1 MIDNTLAINAY
12 NANKIDALMPKNAS
26 AGNSSLNSAGNS
38 SLNSAANSV
47 ENSAGNSSLNSA
59 GNSVENSAGNS
70 AGNSSFAS
78 ELDSA
83 LEKSTKPSAE
93 FKAGFKEQKEL
104 VNGIDTKALREQ
116 TDAFES
122 FFVKMVLD
130 IAIKTENPLFG
141 KDAGD
146 EIYGSMYRQTMSEA
160 LSGGFGFSDMIYDYL
175 LERAK

>member
-12 NANKIDALMPKNAS
+12 NASKIDALTPRNAS
-26 AGNSSLNSAGNS
+26 AGNSSLDFAGNS
-38 SLNSAANSV
+38 SL
-47 ENSAGNSSLNSA
+47 
-59 GNSVENSAGNS
+59 NS

-146 EIYGSMYRQTMSEA
+146 EIYGSMYRQTMSET

>member
-12 NANKIDALMPKNAS
+12 NASKIDALTARNS
-26 AGNSSLNSAGNS
+26 FAGNSSLNSAGNS
-38 SLNSAANSV
+38 S
-47 ENSAGNSSLNSA
+47 
-59 GNSVENSAGNS
+59 
-70 AGNSSFAS
+70 FAS
-78 ELDSA
+78 ELDLA

-93 FKAGFKEQKEL
+93 FKANFKEQKEL

>member
-26 AGNSSLNSAGNS
+26 AGNSSLDFAGNS
-38 SLNSAANSV
+38 SL
-47 ENSAGNSSLNSA
+47 
-59 GNSVENSAGNS
+59 NS

-78 ELDSA
+78 ELDLA

-146 EIYGSMYRQTMSEA
+146 EIYGSMYRQTMSET

>member
-12 NANKIDALMPKNAS
+12 NASKIDALTARNAY
-26 AGNSSLNSAGNS
+26 AVNSSLDFAR
-38 SLNSAANSV
+38 
-47 ENSAGNSSLNSA
+47 
-59 GNSVENSAGNS
+59 
-70 AGNSSFAS
+70 NSSFAR
-78 ELDSA
+78 ELDLA

-130 IAIKTENPLFG
+130 IAIKTENSLFG

>member
-12 NANKIDALMPKNAS
+12 NASKIDALAARNAS
-26 AGNSSLNSAGNS
+26 AGNSSLDFARNSSLNSAGNS
-38 SLNSAANSV
+38 SFS
-47 ENSAGNSSLNSA
+47 
-59 GNSVENSAGNS
+59 
-70 AGNSSFAS
+70 S
-78 ELDSA
+78 ELDLA

>member
-12 NANKIDALMPKNAS
+12 NASKIDALTPRNAS
-26 AGNSSLNSAGNS
+26 AGNSSLDFAR
-38 SLNSAANSV
+38 
-47 ENSAGNSSLNSA
+47 
-59 GNSVENSAGNS
+59 
-70 AGNSSFAS
+70 NSSFAS
-78 ELDSA
+78 ELDLA

>member
-12 NANKIDALMPKNAS
+12 NASKIDALTARNAS

-38 SLNSAANSV
+38 S
-47 ENSAGNSSLNSA
+47 
-59 GNSVENSAGNS
+59 
-70 AGNSSFAS
+70 FTS
-78 ELDSA
+78 ELDLA

>member
-12 NANKIDALMPKNAS
+12 SASKIDALTARNAS
-26 AGNSSLNSAGNS
+26 VRNSRLD
-38 SLNSAANSV
+38 
-47 ENSAGNSSLNSA
+47 
-59 GNSVENSAGNS
+59 
-70 AGNSSFAS
+70 FAS
-78 ELDSA
+78 ELDLA

-160 LSGGFGFSDMIYDYL
+160 LSGGLGFSDMIYDYL

>member
-12 NANKIDALMPKNAS
+12 SASKIDALTARNAS
-26 AGNSSLNSAGNS
+26 VRNSRLDFAKNSR
-38 SLNSAANSV
+38 LD
-47 ENSAGNSSLNSA
+47 
-59 GNSVENSAGNS
+59 
-70 AGNSSFAS
+70 FAS
-78 ELDSA
+78 ELDLA

>member
-12 NANKIDALMPKNAS
+12 NASKIDALTARNAS
-26 AGNSSLNSAGNS
+26 AGNSSLDF
-38 SLNSAANSV
+38 V
-47 ENSAGNSSLNSA
+47 
-59 GNSVENSAGNS
+59 
-70 AGNSSFAS
+70 GNSSFAS
-78 ELDSA
+78 ELDLA

>member
-12 NANKIDALMPKNAS
+12 SASKIDALTARNAY
-26 AGNSSLNSAGNS
+26 AVNSSLDFARNSR
-38 SLNSAANSV
+38 LD
-47 ENSAGNSSLNSA
+47 
-59 GNSVENSAGNS
+59 
-70 AGNSSFAS
+70 FAS
-78 ELDSA
+78 ELDLA

-130 IAIKTENPLFG
+130 IAIKTENSLFG

>member
-12 NANKIDALMPKNAS
+12 NASKIDALTARNAYVR
-26 AGNSSLNSAGNS
+26 NSSLD
-38 SLNSAANSV
+38 
-47 ENSAGNSSLNSA
+47 
-59 GNSVENSAGNS
+59 
-70 AGNSSFAS
+70 FAS
-78 ELDSA
+78 ELDLA

>member
-12 NANKIDALMPKNAS
+12 NASKIDALTPRNAS
-26 AGNSSLNSAGNS
+26 AGNSSLDFAR
-38 SLNSAANSV
+38 
-47 ENSAGNSSLNSA
+47 
-59 GNSVENSAGNS
+59 
-70 AGNSSFAS
+70 NSSFAS
-78 ELDSA
+78 ELDLA
-83 LEKSTKPSAE
+83 LEKNTKPSAE

>member
-12 NANKIDALMPKNAS
+12 SASKIDALTARNAS
-26 AGNSSLNSAGNS
+26 VRNSRLD
-38 SLNSAANSV
+38 
-47 ENSAGNSSLNSA
+47 
-59 GNSVENSAGNS
+59 
-70 AGNSSFAS
+70 FAS
-78 ELDSA
+78 ELDLA

>member
-12 NANKIDALMPKNAS
+12 SASKIDALTARNAS
-26 AGNSSLNSAGNS
+26 AVNSSLD
-38 SLNSAANSV
+38 
-47 ENSAGNSSLNSA
+47 
-59 GNSVENSAGNS
+59 
-70 AGNSSFAS
+70 FAS
-78 ELDSA
+78 ELDLA

-93 FKAGFKEQKEL
+93 FKANFKEQKEL

-116 TDAFES
+116 ADAFES

>member
-12 NANKIDALMPKNAS
+12 SASKIDALTPRNAS
-26 AGNSSLNSAGNS
+26 ARKSRLD
-38 SLNSAANSV
+38 
-47 ENSAGNSSLNSA
+47 
-59 GNSVENSAGNS
+59 
-70 AGNSSFAS
+70 FDS
-78 ELDSA
+78 ELDLA
-83 LEKSTKPSAE
+83 LEKNTKPSAE
-93 FKAGFKEQKEL
+93 FKVGFKEQKEL

-130 IAIKTENPLFG
+130 IAVKTENPLFG

>member
-12 NANKIDALMPKNAS
+12 SASKIDALTARNAS
-26 AGNSSLNSAGNS
+26 VRNSRLD
-38 SLNSAANSV
+38 
-47 ENSAGNSSLNSA
+47 
-59 GNSVENSAGNS
+59 
-70 AGNSSFAS
+70 FAS
-78 ELDSA
+78 ELDLA

-93 FKAGFKEQKEL
+93 FKANFKEQKEL
-104 VNGIDTKALREQ
+104 VNGIDTEALREQ

>member
-12 NANKIDALMPKNAS
+12 NASKIDALTARNAS
-26 AGNSSLNSAGNS
+26 ARNSSLDFAR
-38 SLNSAANSV
+38 
-47 ENSAGNSSLNSA
+47 
-59 GNSVENSAGNS
+59 
-70 AGNSSFAS
+70 NSSFAS
-78 ELDSA
+78 ELDLA

-93 FKAGFKEQKEL
+93 FKASFKEQKEL

>member
-1 MIDNTLAINAY
+1 MIDNTLVINAY
-12 NANKIDALMPKNAS
+12 SASKIDALTARNAS
-26 AGNSSLNSAGNS
+26 VRNSRLD
-38 SLNSAANSV
+38 
-47 ENSAGNSSLNSA
+47 
-59 GNSVENSAGNS
+59 
-70 AGNSSFAS
+70 FAS
-78 ELDSA
+78 ELDLA

>member
-12 NANKIDALMPKNAS
+12 SASKIDALTARNAS
-26 AGNSSLNSAGNS
+26 ARNSRLD
-38 SLNSAANSV
+38 
-47 ENSAGNSSLNSA
+47 
-59 GNSVENSAGNS
+59 
-70 AGNSSFAS
+70 FAS
-78 ELDSA
+78 ELDLA

>member
-12 NANKIDALMPKNAS
+12 SASKIDALTARNAS
-26 AGNSSLNSAGNS
+26 VRNSSLD
-38 SLNSAANSV
+38 
-47 ENSAGNSSLNSA
+47 
-59 GNSVENSAGNS
+59 
-70 AGNSSFAS
+70 FAS
-78 ELDSA
+78 ELDLA

-93 FKAGFKEQKEL
+93 FKANFKEQKEL
-104 VNGIDTKALREQ
+104 VNGIDTEALREQ

>member
-12 NANKIDALMPKNAS
+12 NANKIDALTPRNAS

-38 SLNSAANSV
+38 SLDFAR
-47 ENSAGNSSLNSA
+47 
-59 GNSVENSAGNS
+59 
-70 AGNSSFAS
+70 NSSFAS
-78 ELDSA
+78 ELDLA
-83 LEKSTKPSAE
+83 LEKNTKPSAE

>member
-12 NANKIDALMPKNAS
+12 NASKIDALTARNAS
-26 AGNSSLNSAGNS
+26 VRNSSLD
-38 SLNSAANSV
+38 
-47 ENSAGNSSLNSA
+47 
-59 GNSVENSAGNS
+59 
-70 AGNSSFAS
+70 FAS
-78 ELDSA
+78 ELDLA

-93 FKAGFKEQKEL
+93 FKASFKEQKEL

>member
-12 NANKIDALMPKNAS
+12 NASKIDALTARNAS
-26 AGNSSLNSAGNS
+26 TGNSSLNSARNS
-38 SLNSAANSV
+38 SLDFS
-47 ENSAGNSSLNSA
+47 
-59 GNSVENSAGNS
+59 
-70 AGNSSFAS
+70 GNSSFAS
-78 ELDSA
+78 ELDLA

>member
-12 NANKIDALMPKNAS
+12 NASKIDALTPRNAS
-26 AGNSSLNSAGNS
+26 AGNSSLDF
-38 SLNSAANSV
+38 
-47 ENSAGNSSLNSA
+47 
-59 GNSVENSAGNS
+59 

-78 ELDSA
+78 ELDLA

-93 FKAGFKEQKEL
+93 FKANFKEQKEL

>member
-12 NANKIDALMPKNAS
+12 SASKIDALTARNAS
-26 AGNSSLNSAGNS
+26 ARNSSLDF
-38 SLNSAANSV
+38 AANSR
-47 ENSAGNSSLNSA
+47 LD
-59 GNSVENSAGNS
+59 
-70 AGNSSFAS
+70 FAS
-78 ELDSA
+78 ELDLA

-93 FKAGFKEQKEL
+93 FKANFKEQKEL

>member
-12 NANKIDALMPKNAS
+12 NASKIDALTARNAF
-26 AGNSSLNSAGNS
+26 
-38 SLNSAANSV
+38 
-47 ENSAGNSSLNSA
+47 
-59 GNSVENSAGNS
+59 

-78 ELDSA
+78 ELDLA

>member
-12 NANKIDALMPKNAS
+12 SASKIDALTARNAS
-26 AGNSSLNSAGNS
+26 AKNSRLD
-38 SLNSAANSV
+38 
-47 ENSAGNSSLNSA
+47 
-59 GNSVENSAGNS
+59 
-70 AGNSSFAS
+70 FAS
-78 ELDSA
+78 ELDLA

>member
-12 NANKIDALMPKNAS
+12 NASKIDALTARNAS
-26 AGNSSLNSAGNS
+26 AVNSSLDF
-38 SLNSAANSV
+38 
-47 ENSAGNSSLNSA
+47 
-59 GNSVENSAGNS
+59 

-78 ELDSA
+78 ELDLA

>member
-12 NANKIDALMPKNAS
+12 NASKIDALTARNAS
-26 AGNSSLNSAGNS
+26 AKNSSLD
-38 SLNSAANSV
+38 
-47 ENSAGNSSLNSA
+47 
-59 GNSVENSAGNS
+59 
-70 AGNSSFAS
+70 FAS
-78 ELDSA
+78 ELDLA

-93 FKAGFKEQKEL
+93 FKANFKEQKEL

>member
-1 MIDNTLAINAY
+1 MIDNTLVINAY
-12 NANKIDALMPKNAS
+12 SASKIDALTARNAS
-26 AGNSSLNSAGNS
+26 VRNSSLD
-38 SLNSAANSV
+38 
-47 ENSAGNSSLNSA
+47 
-59 GNSVENSAGNS
+59 
-70 AGNSSFAS
+70 FAS
-78 ELDSA
+78 ELGSA

>member
-1 MIDNTLAINAY
+1 MIDNTLVINAY
-12 NANKIDALMPKNAS
+12 SASKIDALTPRNAS
-26 AGNSSLNSAGNS
+26 ARNSRLD
-38 SLNSAANSV
+38 
-47 ENSAGNSSLNSA
+47 
-59 GNSVENSAGNS
+59 
-70 AGNSSFAS
+70 FAS
-78 ELDSA
+78 ELDLA
-83 LEKSTKPSAE
+83 LEKNTKPSAE
-93 FKAGFKEQKEL
+93 FKVGFKEQKEL

-130 IAIKTENPLFG
+130 IAVKTENPLFG

>member
-12 NANKIDALMPKNAS
+12 NASKIDALTARNA
-26 AGNSSLNSAGNS
+26 
-38 SLNSAANSV
+38 
-47 ENSAGNSSLNSA
+47 EI
-59 GNSVENSAGNS
+59 GNSVENSV
-70 AGNSSFAS
+70 GNSSFAS

-83 LEKSTKPSAE
+83 LEKNTKPSAE

>member
-12 NANKIDALMPKNAS
+12 SASKIDALTARNAY
-26 AGNSSLNSAGNS
+26 AVNSSLDFARNSR
-38 SLNSAANSV
+38 LD
-47 ENSAGNSSLNSA
+47 
-59 GNSVENSAGNS
+59 
-70 AGNSSFAS
+70 FAS
-78 ELDSA
+78 ELDLA

-93 FKAGFKEQKEL
+93 FKANFKEQKEL

>member
-12 NANKIDALMPKNAS
+12 SASKIDALTARNAS
-26 AGNSSLNSAGNS
+26 AKNSRLD
-38 SLNSAANSV
+38 
-47 ENSAGNSSLNSA
+47 
-59 GNSVENSAGNS
+59 
-70 AGNSSFAS
+70 FAS
-78 ELDSA
+78 ELDLA

-160 LSGGFGFSDMIYDYL
+160 LSGGFGFSDMIYNYL

>member
-12 NANKIDALMPKNAS
+12 NASKIDALTPKNAS
-26 AGNSSLNSAGNS
+26 AGNSSLDF
-38 SLNSAANSV
+38 
-47 ENSAGNSSLNSA
+47 
-59 GNSVENSAGNS
+59 

-78 ELDSA
+78 ELDLA

-93 FKAGFKEQKEL
+93 FKAGFKEQKEI

>member
-1 MIDNTLAINAY
+1 MMIDNTLAINAY
-12 NANKIDALMPKNAS
+12 SASKIDALTARNAS
-26 AGNSSLNSAGNS
+26 AKNSRLD
-38 SLNSAANSV
+38 
-47 ENSAGNSSLNSA
+47 
-59 GNSVENSAGNS
+59 
-70 AGNSSFAS
+70 FAS
-78 ELDSA
+78 ELDLA

>member
-12 NANKIDALMPKNAS
+12 NASKIDALTARNAF
-26 AGNSSLNSAGNS
+26 AGNSSLDF
-38 SLNSAANSV
+38 
-47 ENSAGNSSLNSA
+47 
-59 GNSVENSAGNS
+59 

-78 ELDSA
+78 ELDLV

>member
-12 NANKIDALMPKNAS
+12 NASKIDALTARNAF

-38 SLNSAANSV
+38 S
-47 ENSAGNSSLNSA
+47 
-59 GNSVENSAGNS
+59 
-70 AGNSSFAS
+70 FAS
-78 ELDSA
+78 ELDLA